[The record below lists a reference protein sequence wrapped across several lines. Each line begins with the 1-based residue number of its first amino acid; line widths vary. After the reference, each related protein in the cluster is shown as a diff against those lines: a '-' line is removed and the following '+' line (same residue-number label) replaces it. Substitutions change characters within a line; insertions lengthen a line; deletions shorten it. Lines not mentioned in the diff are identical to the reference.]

1 MSRKYFVY
9 ILASKKDGV
18 LYIGV
23 TNSLN
28 RRTFEHVFGRNEG
41 FTKKYFVHRLVYFEE
56 YGMINDAIQ
65 REKQLKKWNRD
76 WKIEL
81 IEKRNPQWEDLF
93 PLIIGF
99 VKRFPLSRE

>member
-1 MSRKYFVY
+1 MKNTKNTLKFLKQYFVY

-23 TNSLN
+23 TNDLERRILEHKHKLN
-28 RRTFEHVFGRNEG
+28 KG
-41 FTKKYFVHRLVYFEE
+41 FATKYNADKLVYFEQFSIVE
-56 YGMINDAIQ
+56 ESIQ

-81 IEKRNPQWEDLF
+81 IEKENPDWKDLA
-93 PLIIGF
+93 I
-99 VKRFPLSRE
+99 E